1 MVTGAAGFIGSHLV
15 QKLADEGHSVVA
27 VVRREKQAAA
37 LAGRNVA
44 PYLADVRDAAA
55 IREAVRDVEVVY
67 HLAGRILAASLE
79 DFRAVNVT
87 GVRNVAEACA
97 ACRAPNG
104 RLVPPTLVLVS
115 SLAAAGPSRAGQPRT
130 EADPPA
136 PVSNYGRSKLEG
148 EQAAA
153 EFADK
158 VPISIVRPPF
168 VFGGGDRTSLM
179 LFRLIHRWGMHFL
192 PCGHDLE
199 LSLVHVDDFVEALI
213 AIAGRGRR
221 IAKPHQADG
230 GVSATETGV
239 GIYNPADPD
248 VATYSNLGRMI
259 GASEGREVRVWR
271 VARPWIW
278 AACAANAALA
288 RITGRPGVLN
298 FDKLREATAPAWTC
312 SNERSRR
319 ELGFA
324 PAAPLAQRLAQ
335 TAAWYRQAKWV

>member
-15 QKLADEGHSVVA
+15 ERLSEEGHSVVA

-37 LAGRNVA
+37 LAGKGIE
-44 PYLADVRDAAA
+44 PCLADVRDATA
-55 IREAVRDVEVVY
+55 IRDAVRGVDVVY
-67 HLAGRILAASLE
+67 HLAGRILAASLD
-79 DFRAVNVT
+79 DFRAVNVA
-87 GVRNVAEACA
+87 GVQNVAEACA
-97 ACRAPNG
+97 ACPS
-104 RLVPPTLVLVS
+104 PPTLVVVS

-148 EQAAA
+148 EEAAA
-153 EFADK
+153 RWADK

-199 LSLVHVDDFVEALI
+199 LSLVHVEDFVRALV
-213 AIAGRGRR
+213 AIAERGRR
-221 IAKPHQADG
+221 ITRPSGGDG
-230 GVSATETGV
+230 GQGTTKDGA
-239 GIYNPADPD
+239 GIYNPADPF

-259 GASEGREVRVWR
+259 GASEGRKVRVWR
-271 VARPWIW
+271 VARPWMW
-278 AACAANAALA
+278 AACAASAVLA
-288 RITGRPGVLN
+288 RMTGRTGILN

-312 SNERSRR
+312 SNERSRK

-335 TAAWYRQAKWV
+335 TAAWYRQANWV